1 MNNQNHEL
9 NAGIGYN
16 VFELACPLA
25 SFCCLAQHVKKKNP
39 CQSDLCL
46 DPVTGTETKML
57 I

>member
-25 SFCCLAQHVKKKNP
+25 SFCCLAQHVKKKKKIRVKVIYVWI
-39 CQSDLCL
+39 L
-46 DPVTGTETKML
+46 
-57 I
+57 